1 MQIETG
7 HKKQFETIIARSG
20 GGKTLLAYFLL
31 KMQNRPKIIIDECG
45 QFTNEIEMDFTEF
58 INSFNDN
65 DFKEAFYKY
74 NKTIIVRLENTSLN
88 TFFDVLMKSKKFK
101 DLVIF
106 VDEIDIVLK
115 SNKVNNDSGFYE
127 FINRGRHK
135 DFNLITT
142 SRNTANIPKPLIA
155 QTDFFYFS
163 DLIEKGAIDFVNDT
177 LKGLEVKEMLEKLE
191 LYEYLRVDVQKKEI
205 TRFKTSLEWLNYF
218 KD

>member
-1 MQIETG
+1 MKIETG
-7 HKKQFETIIARSG
+7 HKKQFDTIISRSG

-31 KMQNRPKIIIDECG
+31 KMQNRAKIIIDECG
-45 QFTNEIEMDFTEF
+45 QFTNELEFDFTEF
-58 INSFNDN
+58 INAFNDN
-65 DFKEAFYKY
+65 DFRESYYKY
-74 NKTIIVRLENTSLN
+74 NKTIIVRLGTTSLN
-88 TFFDVLMKSKKFK
+88 TFFDVLMKSKKFSNIC
-101 DLVIF
+101 VF

-155 QTDFFYFS
+155 QTDYFYFS

-177 LKGLEVKEMLEKLE
+177 LKGLEVKEMLEQLE
-191 LYEYLRVDVQKKEI
+191 LYEYIRVNVQKKEV
-205 TRFKTSLEWLNYF
+205 TRFKTSLEWLEYF
-218 KD
+218 N